1 MRRAITAALA
11 TAEVLVFARPALAQ
25 APVALVEEVRG
36 HPADVEF
43 MDYVRASKVIRLGPR
58 ELIVLSYLAS
68 CWRETITGG
77 TVTVGTEQSDV
88 QGGKVAR
95 AKVPCDG
102 GRISLTP
109 GQANQSAGTIFRS
122 TTLEAPLTLY
132 GVSPVVDATAG
143 DALLIVRTDQRGEHH
158 LTTMPKRPGTQ
169 RSYLD
174 LARVRM
180 ILTPGGTYRASIG
193 TREIVFRVDPAARS
207 SGVPIISRLLRFR
220 GAN

>member
-11 TAEVLVFARPALAQ
+11 TAEVLVLARPALAQ

-58 ELIVLSYLAS
+58 ESIVLSYLAS
-68 CWRETITGG
+68 GWRETITGG

-102 GRISLTP
+102 GRISLPRTGEP
-109 GQANQSAGTIFRS
+109 ERRHHLPQHDPCGAVDAVRR
-122 TTLEAPLTLY
+122 
-132 GVSPVVDATAG
+132 SPVVDATAG

-158 LTTMPKRPGTQ
+158 LTTMPKRPGTR

-174 LARVRM
+174 LARVRI
-180 ILTPGGTYRASIG
+180 ILTPGGT
-193 TREIVFRVDPAARS
+193 
-207 SGVPIISRLLRFR
+207 
-220 GAN
+220 

>member
-1 MRRAITAALA
+1 MSRKETTHAKGDHGGAGDSRSSGLRAT
-11 TAEVLVFARPALAQ
+11 TLAQ
-25 APVALVEEVRG
+25 GPVALVEEVRG

-58 ELIVLSYLAS
+58 EWIVLSYLAS

-102 GRISLTP
+102 DRILLTP

-122 TTLEAPLTLY
+122 TTVEAPLTLY

-143 DALLIVRTDQRGEHH
+143 DALLIVRTD
-158 LTTMPKRPGTQ
+158 
-169 RSYLD
+169 S
-174 LARVRM
+174 A
-180 ILTPGGTYRASIG
+180 ASI
-193 TREIVFRVDPAARS
+193 T
-207 SGVPIISRLLRFR
+207 
-220 GAN
+220 